1 MYICMHTTWN
11 AIATCRHQ
19 ESWTRSAWLKHQLKK
34 KKKKLEE
41 EEEEEGEESCPPCLM
56 AST

>member
-41 EEEEEGEESCPPCLM
+41 EEEEGEESCPPCLM